1 MIVLGKI
8 ALALAGTAVAG
19 LGVLCSEGMIEVN
32 VVQKQ
37 PESRHVYVIAP
48 AMLVPIGVHF
58 APKDQIA
65 QASAQV
71 RPWLPTIRATLGGLR
86 DCGDITLV
94 EVNGPGQHVRVSKT
108 GGSVIVDADDKGDT
122 VHVSMPLRAIS
133 SAMEEIAEAAP
144 AANP

>member
-1 MIVLGKI
+1 MILLGKI
-8 ALALAGTAVAG
+8 GLALAGTAVAG
-19 LGVLCSEGMIEVN
+19 IGILCSEGMIEVK

-37 PESRHVYVIAP
+37 PESHHVYVIAP
-48 AMLVPIGVHF
+48 AMLIPIGVHF

-71 RPWLPTIRATLGGLR
+71 RPWLPTIRAALGGLR
-86 DCGDITLV
+86 DCDDITLV
-94 EVNGPGQHVRVSKT
+94 EVNGPGQHVRVAKT
-108 GGSVIVDADDKGDT
+108 GASVIVDADDEGDT

-133 SAMEEIAEAAP
+133 SALEEIAESAP